1 MQINKQFTIAMFPF
15 LLYDSAGCNKKS
27 EYHVLSGERHTYYR
41 ITYNYPYDLNEDI
54 LFIYDVFYESLNPFD
69 KESTLSKVNNNEAVI
84 LDTFFIE
91 AFNRSMKL
99 ADKTRGTFDPTCS
112 PLINLWGFG
121 FKNMENPSDSLINEI
136 REYIGYNKV
145 SIQNDTIQKKD
156 TRVQLNFSAIGDGLS
171 CDIIARYLDS
181 KGVNDY
187 MVDIGGEIVT
197 KGKNKAGCSWSV
209 GVIKPPKY
217 LGAGNKSS
225 EFEIILRLTGK
236 TAIATSGNYNN
247 YRSKN
252 GKRYGHAINPHTGY
266 PANNRILSVT
276 VIATDCTTA
285 DAYATAIM
293 AVEAG
298 KLDGLL
304 QTNGAME
311 YYIIYLD
318 EQDNY
323 CIKQSGNMNRYM

>member
-1 MQINKQFTIAMFPF
+1 MFHF
-15 LLYDSAGCNKKS
+15 LLYGSAGCNEKS

-69 KESTLSKVNNNEAVI
+69 KQSTLSKVNNNEEVV
-84 LDTFFIE
+84 LDTIFIE
-91 AFNRSMKL
+91 AFHRSMEL

-121 FKNMENPSDSLINEI
+121 FENMKNPSDSLVSEV
-136 REYIGYNKV
+136 REYVGYNKV
-145 SIQNDTIQKKD
+145 SLKSDSIEKEDSRI
-156 TRVQLNFSAIGDGLS
+156 QLNFSAIGDGLS

-197 KGKNKAGCSWSV
+197 KGKNKAGYNWSV
-209 GVIKPPKY
+209 GVIKPPKD
-217 LGAGNKSS
+217 LGGKKPS
-225 EFEIILRLTGK
+225 EFEMVLHLTGK

-247 YRSKN
+247 YRFQN
-252 GKRYGHAINPHTGY
+252 GKCYGHAINPHTGY

-293 AVEAG
+293 AVEAS
-298 KLDGLL
+298 KLDELL
-304 QTNGAME
+304 LTNDLME
-311 YYIIYLD
+311 YYVIYLN
-318 EQDNY
+318 EQDHY